1 MPNNQK
7 NWELFSCD
15 TEKPYKDGCPMFVD
29 MLSVDVKHRR
39 FILDVH
45 VDDRNTDGYYEDG
58 SEVICTNLSRELLYI
73 LLEGLK
79 RNGYKEY
86 AEKEEK

>member
-1 MPNNQK
+1 MPTNEND
-7 NWELFSCD
+7 WELFICE
-15 TEKPYKDGCPMFVD
+15 TEKPCKEGCQMFVD
-29 MLSVDVKHRR
+29 MLSVDAKHKRY
-39 FILDVH
+39 ILDVH
-45 VDDRNTDGYYEDG
+45 TDDRNADGYYEDG

-86 AEKEEK
+86 VEKEGE